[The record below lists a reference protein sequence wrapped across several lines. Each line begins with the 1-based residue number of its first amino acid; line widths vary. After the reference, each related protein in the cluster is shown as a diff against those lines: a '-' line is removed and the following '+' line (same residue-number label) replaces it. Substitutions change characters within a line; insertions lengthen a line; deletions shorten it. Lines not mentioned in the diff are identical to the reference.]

1 MARKVKHYIDMASH
15 EKAIDEARM
24 ERSELLH
31 MMWVLALNIGLG
43 VGEER
48 LMKKVLPALCTVGE
62 QYADWCRAGG
72 VYYAKTKLLQATN
85 EVLKEYPFELWVD
98 KFILDDGEVL

>member
-1 MARKVKHYIDMASH
+1 MAKKVKHYIDIATH
-15 EKAIDEARM
+15 QQALNDART
-24 ERSELLH
+24 ERSEILH
-31 MMWVLALNIGLG
+31 MMWVLAMNISLG
-43 VGEER
+43 IGEER

-62 QYADWCRAGG
+62 QYADWRRAGG

-85 EVLKEYPFELWVD
+85 EVLKKAPFELWVD